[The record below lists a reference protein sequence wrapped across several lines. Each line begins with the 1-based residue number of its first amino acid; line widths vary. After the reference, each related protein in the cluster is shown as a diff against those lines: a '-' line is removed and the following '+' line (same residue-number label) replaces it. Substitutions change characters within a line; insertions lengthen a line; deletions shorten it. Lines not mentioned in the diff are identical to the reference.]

1 MHCIVV
7 IELSLS
13 DMYIICFSSLIVGY
27 VAMLVITAMLA
38 VCALVMYARYR
49 DCDPRIDGRVEKP
62 DQVCRRH
69 IVIMLVRTYPMN
81 VAIEFFTGISCASK
95 SLA

>member
-1 MHCIVV
+1 M
-7 IELSLS
+7 ELPKVTC
-13 DMYIICFSSLIVGY
+13 ICFSSLIVGY

-69 IVIMLVRTYPMN
+69 IVIMLVRTYPRN
-81 VAIEFFTGISCASK
+81 VAIDFLQEFHVLRSYSI
-95 SLA
+95 